1 MKKLFSLFL
10 ALLAVVTISAEP
22 KKKFDPEAYRAEQ
35 HKFIKCRA
43 QFTNEEATKFFAIYD
58 EMRTKERQL
67 FVTRRKGRYNMPETE
82 EECHQAIINKDNAE
96 LQLKK
101 LQQLYHKRMLKVL
114 PAKKVM
120 LALIASE
127 DFDRYKFGEMTREAA
142 KHNKPD
148 NKKDGKCE

>member
-1 MKKLFSLFL
+1 MKKLLSLLL
-10 ALLAVVTISAEP
+10 ALLAVVNISADP

-35 HKFIKCRA
+35 HRFIKCKA
-43 QFTNEEATKFFAIYD
+43 QLTNEEANVFFPIYD

-67 FVTRRKGRYNMPETE
+67 FASRRKGRYKIPENDK
-82 EECHQAIINKDNAE
+82 ECYQAIINKDNAE

-114 PAKKVM
+114 PARKVM

-127 DFDRYKFGEMTREAA
+127 DFDRYKFSQMTKESVMQ
-142 KHNKPD
+142 NKTD
-148 NKKDGKCE
+148 N